1 MDVNWANGFYFGSVK
16 WDEAKGA
23 SGGEQPAFKNLAFYC
38 GTGWTRG
45 GVWNDAGNDN
55 LYASMAVVAAFDDAN
70 YLFDGNWHHI
80 VGTYSNR
87 VMRIFVDGRKMGE
100 KVRSADLNV
109 TANPY
114 IQIGNYAPGD
124 PVHAYQGD
132 LDEIQWLVGAWSEEE
147 VAAEYAAR
155 DPRARRAPLLPAPVA
170 HWTFDEQKADRGYVD
185 VTGNGFDLENVA
197 SNGTAYV
204 EQEAV
209 AYADDPSF
217 TGGAAVVK
225 AKTSYLRLKEGVD
238 LGTRLTGSF
247 TISLRTTYPANGT
260 FFMLG
265 NGAVANSVQLGD
277 SGCPRMQ
284 YWMVGG
290 TGDGNTCKY
299 ADSGTY
305 FGSNG
310 STLPSAYG
318 VNTLVYDAQ
327 KKVLLVYRDAVLQM
341 RRDGFSFTLKP
352 TQLQWGCVGEKSFT
366 DLRLDDLRL
375 YNTALT
381 GAQVAELAR
390 AVRQGAA
397 PIETTVLPPEAR
409 VEVAAGA
416 TFSARG
422 VVDCV
427 LGTLSGAGRVDIGGG
442 STLRA
447 ADYAAF
453 AGTVSGAGCLD
464 FDGAARMPS
473 AATVEADVR
482 MEALRLAVADAGRAD
497 PFVTT
502 AGRVLVPATGR
513 VTFPDAAGPGAL
525 AGKRWTLAK
534 GASVTLPDDLSGW
547 TVSPEPSVGW
557 TFKASEDG
565 TLTLSIGG
573 GGTHIFLR

>member
-1 MDVNWANGFYFGSVK
+1 MWYDNGAGEKAYANRV
-16 WDEAKGA
+16 AI
-23 SGGEQPAFKNLAFYC
+23 
-38 GTGWTRG
+38 
-45 GVWNDAGNDN
+45 
-55 LYASMAVVAAFDDAN
+55 AAFDDAD

-87 VMRIFVDGRKMGE
+87 VIRIFVDGKKMGE
-100 KVRSADLNV
+100 KVRDADLNV

-114 IQIGNYAPGD
+114 IQVGSYPTNGD
-124 PVHAYQGD
+124 TNHTYQGD

-170 HWTFDEQKADRGYVD
+170 HWTFDEQKADRGYAD

-225 AKTSYLRLKEGVD
+225 ARTSHLRLKEGVD

-247 TISLRTTYPANGT
+247 TISLRTTYPANGA

-265 NGAVANSVQLGD
+265 NGAVANSVYLGD
-277 SGCPRMQ
+277 ESCPRMQ

-290 TGDGNTCKY
+290 TGDDRKFKY

-305 FGSNG
+305 GQNG
-310 STLPSAYG
+310 KATPSAYG

-327 KKVLLVYRDAVLQM
+327 KKVLLVYRDAVLQT
-341 RRDGFSFTLKP
+341 RASGITFALKP
-352 TQLQWGCVGEKSFT
+352 TQLQWGRVGEKTFAN
-366 DLRLDDLRL
+366 LRLDDLRL
-375 YNTALT
+375 YDTALT

-397 PIETTVLPPEAR
+397 YAETTVLPPEAR

-473 AATVEADVR
+473 AATVAADVR
-482 MEALRLAVADAGRAD
+482 MGALRLAVADAGRAD

-547 TVSPEPSVGW
+547 TVSPEPPVGW

>member
-1 MDVNWANGFYFGSVK
+1 M
-16 WDEAKGA
+16 
-23 SGGEQPAFKNLAFYC
+23 
-38 GTGWTRG
+38 
-45 GVWNDAGNDN
+45 
-55 LYASMAVVAAFDDAN
+55 
-70 YLFDGNWHHI
+70 
-80 VGTYSNR
+80 
-87 VMRIFVDGRKMGE
+87 
-100 KVRSADLNV
+100 
-109 TANPY
+109 
-114 IQIGNYAPGD
+114 
-124 PVHAYQGD
+124 
-132 LDEIQWLVGAWSEEE
+132 
-147 VAAEYAAR
+147 
-155 DPRARRAPLLPAPVA
+155 
-170 HWTFDEQKADRGYVD
+170 
-185 VTGNGFDLENVA
+185 TGNGFDLENVA